1 MWTIDTSV
9 FIRAFT
15 PIDKHHNVCQHMLS
29 LIGQKKVPMVEP
41 VLVLVEIAGTI
52 SREFRDSIKGRVFA
66 EDLKANDAIRFIALD
81 DDLAQLALEIAADRR
96 LRGADAVYVAT
107 ALRHGT
113 NLISLDAEHLN
124 RAKGIIPVYSP
135 TETIKSLV

>member
-15 PIDKHHNVCQHMLS
+15 PTDKNHAVCKKLLS
-29 LIGQKKVPMVEP
+29 LLEQEQSSLIEP
-41 VLVLVEIAGTI
+41 ILVLVEIAGTI

-81 DDLAQLALEIAADRR
+81 DDLAQLALEIAADQK

-113 NLISLDAEHLN
+113 NLISLDAEHLT
-124 RAKGIIPVYSP
+124 RAKGIISVYTP
-135 TETIKSLV
+135 TEAIKSLP